1 MECDRCL
8 LTDDIAEIVGG
19 TCEYCKMH
27 DRLIEDSLK
36 HKPKFLKMIEKIK
49 KRKGFQVLMGISG
62 GLDSSYLLVW
72 AVKMGLRPLVVHF
85 DNGYNT
91 PEAEANMARIV
102 KELGVT
108 LIRYSL
114 PQQEYSE
121 LNHAFKVAKVS
132 DADIPNDMAMSAI
145 MMDLADKYKIKYVLN
160 GHDFRNEGSCPL
172 QWTYMD
178 AKYLNSIYRSYTHKD
193 LEHFPLLTFNKQ
205 LIYALKGIKQ
215 LRPYNYNP
223 ITDNNKLLVL
233 KEYGFLE
240 YGAKHAENHYTK
252 EIAYNYLPRMFGIN
266 KSILYLSARVRSGWI
281 TKNEGREMYKKPP
294 RGVYVKLCAVK
305 TYKDFDHYNFKRFK
319 PLLWLL
325 AKMRLI
331 PYQFYKKY
339 TS

>member
-1 MECDRCL
+1 MECTRCL
-8 LTDDIAEIVGG
+8 LTDDIAEIVDG

-27 DRLIEDSLK
+27 DKLCLEASDYVQ
-36 HKPKFLKMIEKIK
+36 KFFKTIEKIQ

-62 GLDSSYLLVW
+62 GIDSSYLLVW

-114 PQQEYSE
+114 PQREYSD
-121 LNHAFKVAKVS
+121 LNYAFKKAKVT

-160 GHDFRNEGSCPL
+160 GHDFRSEGSCPIR
-172 QWTYMD
+172 WTYMD
-178 AKYLNSIYRSYTHKD
+178 AKYLNSVYRAYMHKD
-193 LEHFPLLTFNKQ
+193 LEHFPLLTFKKQ

-215 LRPYNYNP
+215 LRPYNYFP
-223 ITDNNKLLVL
+223 ITDEGKMEVL

-240 YGAKHAENHYTK
+240 YGAKHGENYYTR
-252 EIAYNYLPRMFGIN
+252 EIAYEYLPQMFGID
-266 KSILYLSARVRSGWI
+266 KSILYLSARVRTGWLD
-281 TKNEGREMYKKPP
+281 KEKARKMYTKPP
-294 RGVYVKLCAVK
+294 KGEYEARS
-305 TYKDFDHYNFKRFK
+305 YKDFDHYNFKRFK

-339 TS
+339 TR

>member
-8 LTDDIAEIVGG
+8 LTDDIAEIVDG
-19 TCEYCKMH
+19 TCEYCKMNDH
-27 DRLIEDSLK
+27 LERDCFYHTQKFFRL
-36 HKPKFLKMIEKIK
+36 IEKIK

-62 GLDSSYLLVW
+62 GIDSSYLLVW

-114 PQQEYSE
+114 PQEEYSE
-121 LNHAFKVAKVS
+121 LNYAFQKAKVT

-172 QWTYMD
+172 RWTYMD
-178 AKYLNSIYRSYTHKD
+178 AKYLNSVYRWYTGKD
-193 LEHFPLLTFNKQ
+193 LEHFPLLTFKKQ

-223 ITDNNKLLVL
+223 ITDEGKLEVL

-240 YGAKHAENHYTK
+240 YGAKHAENSYTK
-252 EIAYNYLPRMFGIN
+252 EMAYEYLPKMFGIN
-266 KSILYLSARVRSGWI
+266 KSILYLSARVRTGWLS
-281 TKNEGREMYKKPP
+281 KEEARKMYKKP
-294 RGVYVKLCAVK
+294 GKGEYSDCMC

-319 PLLWLL
+319 PLLRLL
-325 AKMRLI
+325 AKLKLI

-339 TS
+339 TR

>member
-1 MECDRCL
+1 MECTRCL
-8 LTDDIAEIVGG
+8 LTDDIAEIKDG

-27 DRLIEDSLK
+27 DKLVEECYMYGERFANL
-36 HKPKFLKMIEKIK
+36 IEKIK
-49 KRKGFQVLMGISG
+49 KRKGFHVIMGISG
-62 GLDSSYLLVW
+62 GIDSSYLLVW

-91 PEAEANMARIV
+91 PEAETNMARIV

-114 PQQEYSE
+114 PQREYAD
-121 LNHAFKVAKVS
+121 LNHAFKKARVT

-145 MMDLADKYKIKYVLN
+145 MMDLADRYNIKYVLN

-172 QWTYMD
+172 KWTYMD
-178 AKYLNSIYRSYTHKD
+178 AKYLNSVYKWYTTKD
-193 LEHFPLLTFNKQ
+193 LVHFPLLTFWKQ
-205 LIYALKGIKQ
+205 IRYALRGIKQ
-215 LRPYNYNP
+215 LRPYVYNP
-223 ITDNNKLLVL
+223 ISDEGKLEAL

-240 YGAKHAENHYTK
+240 YGGKHCENYYTK
-252 EIAYNYLPRMFGIN
+252 EIGKVYLPELFGID
-266 KSILYLSARVRSGWI
+266 KSILYLSARVRSGWL
-281 TKNEGREMYKKPP
+281 TKEQARGMYNKPWMGAYVEANEVRS
-294 RGVYVKLCAVK
+294 
-305 TYKDFDHYNFKRFK
+305 YKDFDHYNFKRFK

-339 TS
+339 T